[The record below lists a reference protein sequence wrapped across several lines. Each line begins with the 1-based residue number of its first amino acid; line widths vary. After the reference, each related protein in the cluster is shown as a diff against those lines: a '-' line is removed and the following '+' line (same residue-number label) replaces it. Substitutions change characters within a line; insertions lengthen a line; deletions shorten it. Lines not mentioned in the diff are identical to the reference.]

1 MLNRRRPSSPVFLEF
16 NLPWRAIVVT
26 AVIASTNVMLCY
38 VIFFRSIVGSSVH
51 NVETRQRKQ
60 VGRAR
65 RSQRTEDEVVLRDL
79 SVPDLLRERV
89 VPVVDVRV
97 QPQLSQLAR
106 DLRRVLFLHRER
118 GRTASERAKKNA
130 HTRTHTKNRK
140 KTSRSGERGR
150 RRGDAT
156 DVGSGDRD
164 DEDLPR
170 R

>member
-1 MLNRRRPSSPVFLEF
+1 
-16 NLPWRAIVVT
+16 
-26 AVIASTNVMLCY
+26 MLCY
-38 VIFFRSIVGSSVH
+38 FFRSIVGSSVH

-79 SVPDLLRERV
+79 PVPDLLRERV

-118 GRTASERAKKNA
+118 GRTASERKK
-130 HTRTHTKNRK
+130 TRTHAHTQRIEK
-140 KTSRSGERGR
+140 KLLGQENAGEDGE
-150 RRGDAT
+150 T
-156 DVGSGDRD
+156 P
-164 DEDLPR
+164 LT
-170 R
+170 